1 MSQGHSE
8 PSNKVSSII
17 IRYFYF
23 FVNKKPHLFMD
34 GVLYNLIQELKMVKF
49 RVLRFKKM
57 TFDNMNFEFGTIT
70 LLVSFIIHLDLQEVK
85 TNNSNLSSNYT
96 ISVFELKI
104 SSLSWISS
112 ILFSNSFIL
121 LFLSTIFISTDKII
135 SDEEYLS
142 LFDFPDVQ
150 SIFLSP

>member
-1 MSQGHSE
+1 M
-8 PSNKVSSII
+8 
-17 IRYFYF
+17 
-23 FVNKKPHLFMD
+23 

-49 RVLRFKKM
+49 RILRFKKM

>member
-23 FVNKKPHLFMD
+23 FVNKKPHLVS

>member
-1 MSQGHSE
+1 
-8 PSNKVSSII
+8 
-17 IRYFYF
+17 
-23 FVNKKPHLFMD
+23 MD